1 MTILFASDLDRTLI
15 YSKKSRGHEVSE
27 HDLAIVEWRE
37 NNPAAFMTKEGLEI
51 FKELSS
57 SIEFL
62 PVTTRTNKQYERLF
76 GLYNPQEKPTYSI
89 VSNGAVIL
97 ENGRPIP
104 EWSDKVKE
112 QLEADCTSI
121 PHVLSQIEPYIQ
133 RGSILNSLQAENW
146 FVYMIIDE
154 DRFTVEDFEDLSQLF
169 FKQGFTLSKQ
179 GRKLY
184 VMPNCI
190 NKSLALEFV
199 TDRLEAEIVI
209 AAGDSLL
216 DLDMVLGADYGFI
229 PQHGEVILNNR
240 ALPSHVQITDHTG
253 VLAGEE
259 IIKKVSEI
267 CYNMYE

>member
-27 HDLAIVEWRE
+27 QDLAIVEWRE

-57 SIEFL
+57 TIEFL
-62 PVTTRTNKQYERLF
+62 PVTTRTSKQYERLF
-76 GLYNPQEKPTYSI
+76 RLYDPQEKPTYSI

-97 ENGRPIP
+97 ENGKPIP
-104 EWSDKVKE
+104 EWSDKIKE
-112 QLEADCTSI
+112 QLENDCTSVS
-121 PHVLSQIEPYIQ
+121 HVLSQIEPYIQ
-133 RGSILNSLQAENW
+133 RGSVLKSLQAEDW

-154 DRFTVEDFEDLSQLF
+154 ERFTVEDLEDLSQLF
-169 FKQGFTLSKQ
+169 YKQGFTLSKQ

-199 TDRLEAEIVI
+199 TDRVEAETVI

-216 DLDMVLGADYGFI
+216 DLDMVLSADYGFI
-229 PQHGEVILNNR
+229 PQHGEVILNKSH
-240 ALPSHVQITDHTG
+240 LPPHVQVTNQTG

-259 IIKKVSEI
+259 IIKKVQNI
-267 CYNMYE
+267 CYNMY

>member
-15 YSKKSRGHEVSE
+15 YSKKSRGLEVNE
-27 HDLAIVEWRE
+27 QDLAIVEWRE

-62 PVTTRTNKQYERLF
+62 PVTTRTSKQYERLF
-76 GLYNPQEKPTYSI
+76 RLYNPQEKPTYSI

-97 ENGRPIP
+97 ENGKPIP
-104 EWSDKVKE
+104 EWSDKIEV
-112 QLEADCTSI
+112 QLENDCTSVS
-121 PHVLSQIEPYIQ
+121 HVLSQIEPYIQ
-133 RGSILNSLQAENW
+133 RGSVLKSLQAENW

-154 DRFTVEDFEDLSQLF
+154 ERFTVEDLEDLSQLF
-169 FKQGFTLSKQ
+169 YKQGFTLSKQ

-199 TDRLEAEIVI
+199 SDRIEAETVI

-216 DLDMVLGADYGFI
+216 DLDMVLSADYGFI
-229 PQHGEVILNNR
+229 PQHGEVILNKSH
-240 ALPSHVQITDHTG
+240 LPPHVQVTDQSG

-259 IIKKVSEI
+259 IIKKVHNI
-267 CYNMYE
+267 CYNMY